1 MSVRSGATGSPAPGH
16 NDSLADILERV
27 LDKGIVDR
35 RRHRDQRARHRA
47 ADDQAPAADR
57 VRRQGARDGDQ
68 LVGVRPGAART
79 ARGAASSSSGSTA
92 SRRPR
97 GSSEAARSEM
107 AERALYVYGVAAA
120 ADAVFLPRGRG
131 AVDERYPLETVIE
144 GRPGRARERGRA
156 GRVRARPARPG
167 PGDLAWLERR
177 VRAHEGALAS
187 ALGADALVPF
197 RFGTVVAGRDELR
210 ALLRER
216 AAVLRA
222 RLEAVRGADEWGVRS
237 SSTRRGSKR
246 RSSPPRPT
254 SVASRPRRRP
264 GPATPS
270 SPASGSSGSSTERAA
285 PRRSRGRRLVDV
297 RLAACARARRPR
309 SRRRRARSRDTR
321 ARWS

>member
-1 MSVRSGATGSPAPGH
+1 
-16 NDSLADILERV
+16 
-27 LDKGIVDR
+27 
-35 RRHRDQRARHRA
+35 
-47 ADDQAPAADR
+47 
-57 VRRQGARDGDQ
+57 
-68 LVGVRPGAART
+68 
-79 ARGAASSSSGSTA
+79 
-92 SRRPR
+92 
-97 GSSEAARSEM
+97 M

-144 GRPGRARERGRA
+144 GDLAALVSEVEPAVFEQGLRET
-156 GRVRARPARPG
+156 G

-216 AAVLRA
+216 AAELRA
-222 RLEAVRGADEWGVRS
+222 RLEAVHGADEWGVKVIVDAPRLEAALVA
-237 SSTRRGSKR
+237 
-246 RSSPPRPT
+246 SSPDLGGLSAEAEAGTGHAFFARKRLERELDERLRLAGAEVAD
-254 SVASRPRRRP
+254 SVH
-264 GPATPS
+264 
-270 SPASGSSGSSTERAA
+270 
-285 PRRSRGRRLVDV
+285 V

-309 SRRRRARSRDTR
+309 WRRRRARSRDTR